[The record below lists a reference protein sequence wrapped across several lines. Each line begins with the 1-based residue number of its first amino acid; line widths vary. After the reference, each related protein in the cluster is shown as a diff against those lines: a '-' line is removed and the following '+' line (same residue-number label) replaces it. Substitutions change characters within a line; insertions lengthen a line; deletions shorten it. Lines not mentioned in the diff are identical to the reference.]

1 MEFVL
6 QIPVIALTMR
16 SGAMRTRSIE
26 VGMMSCRFG
35 KFILSTEFLFF
46 YEDKGQKLIAN
57 YKTTSQRLYEMVVWV
72 YEMLIRSSYLFNKV
86 TTSFLI

>member
-1 MEFVL
+1 
-6 QIPVIALTMR
+6 MR

-46 YEDKGQKLIAN
+46 YKDKGKKLIAN
-57 YKTTSQRLYEMVVWV
+57 QQILPYRLYEIVVGV
-72 YEMLIRSSYLFNKV
+72 YEMLIKNRLSV
-86 TTSFLI
+86 